1 MFSVLI
7 FNLISGVLWDYGTW
21 YINRLCFYFYFLEL
35 WESFRGRLL
44 FSLLNKT
51 KMINNLH
58 HFEILTNS
66 SSKLLSYLMKG
77 FKFNLT
83 MTKETDMYRQYLL
96 DLNSMRFLITSL
108 KGGGCGDSCGPS
120 DESQLQTATRGG
132 GNYYQSSLKTIA
144 SSDRSLFDTIRSKS
158 NTVFNAAFQVKD
170 LDRIIYNCQK

>member
-1 MFSVLI
+1 
-7 FNLISGVLWDYGTW
+7 
-21 YINRLCFYFYFLEL
+21 
-35 WESFRGRLL
+35 
-44 FSLLNKT
+44 
-51 KMINNLH
+51 MINNLH

-66 SSKLLSYLMKG
+66 SSKLLSYLMNG

-108 KGGGCGDSCGPS
+108 KGDGGGGDSCGRS
-120 DESQLQTATRGG
+120 DNSQLTTTRGG
-132 GNYYQSSLKTIA
+132 SYYQSSLKTIA

-170 LDRIIYNCQK
+170 LDRILYNCQK